1 MKGSAGIPA
10 LELVTLNK
18 LISKFDR
25 APSMF
30 FSNLFPTQQY
40 DSDSIKW
47 ELEYGS
53 AGMTPFVAPGS
64 IAPVVGVDGI
74 GEASAKAAYWK
85 EKMYFDEEFLN
96 NLREPGTWA
105 TYQTAERKLSRGSRK
120 LRFRCDRRRE
130 WMNSQMLIN
139 GTLSYLQKGGTRI
152 SISYGIPTTHVVTL
166 TGNDRWNVVH
176 ADSNPIEDVFDGKKV
191 VSEDSLTQVKYAI
204 VNSELLKVLVMKAS
218 IQALLAKSAFGDG
231 DLFQNPSQVIGTLLG
246 VGPLVVYDEMFEI
259 TGWLT
264 GNVTGG
270 ATTVIPVDDASDFEA
285 GGTLRFV
292 DMSEVNTW
300 EDETIASVDVVAGTV
315 TVSVAPTASF
325 KAGEDKVIM
334 RKKFIPDNVF
344 FMFSDVAEGEKIAEF
359 MEAPHGVGRNWGMF
373 ADTKDQWDPEGIYLR
388 VADKGL
394 PVLYHPDTSYKLIV
408 Y

>member
-1 MKGSAGIPA
+1 MKGTAGIPA

-40 DSDSIKW
+40 DSDTIKW

-64 IAPVVGVDGI
+64 VAPVVGVDGV

-85 EKMYFDEEFLN
+85 EKMYYDEELLN

-105 TYQTAERKLSRGSRK
+105 TYQTAERKLSRGARK
-120 LRFRCDRRRE
+120 LRFRVDRRRE
-130 WMNSQMLIN
+130 WMNSQMLVN

-152 SISYGIPTTHVVTL
+152 SISYGIPATHIVTL
-166 TGNDRWNVVH
+166 TGNYVWGTGSTR
-176 ADSNPIEDVFDGKKV
+176 NPVGDIFEGKKV
-191 VSEDSLTQVKYAI
+191 VSEDALAQVNHAI
-204 VNSELLKVLVMKAS
+204 LNSELLKVLILDTK
-218 IQALLAKSAFGDG
+218 IQDLLKSSAFGDG

-246 VGPLVVYDEMFEI
+246 VGPLTVYDEMFEI

-270 ATTVIPVDDASDFEA
+270 ATTDILVDDASDFEA

-292 DMSEVNTW
+292 DMSEVNVW
-300 EDETIASVDVVAGTV
+300 EDETIASVDVEAGKV
-315 TVSVAPTASF
+315 VVSSAPTKSF

-344 FMFSDVAEGEKIAEF
+344 FMFADKAEGEPIAEF
-359 MEAPHGVGRNWGMF
+359 MEAPHGLGRNWGMF

-394 PVLYHPDTSYKLIV
+394 SVLYHPDTTYKLIV
-408 Y
+408 S

>member
-30 FSNLFPTQQY
+30 FSSLFPTQQY
-40 DSDSIKW
+40 DSDTIKW
-47 ELEYGS
+47 ELEYGT

-85 EKMYFDEEFLN
+85 EKMYYDEEFLN

-130 WMNSQMLIN
+130 WMTAQMLVN

-152 SISYGIPTTHVVTL
+152 NISYGIPATHQVTL
-166 TGNDRWNVVH
+166 TGNDCWNVTH
-176 ADSNPIEDVFDGKKV
+176 ADSTPVEDVFDGKKI
-191 VSEDSLTQVKYAI
+191 VSEDALTQVNHA
-204 VNSELLKVLVMKAS
+204 VLNSELLKVLLMKGT
-218 IQALLAKSAFGDG
+218 IQDLLKSSAFGDG

-246 VGPLVVYDEMFEI
+246 VGPLTVYDEMFEI

-285 GGTLRFV
+285 GGTLRFI
-292 DMSEVNTW
+292 DMSEVNVW

-315 TVSVAPTASF
+315 TVSVAPTKSF

-344 FMFSDVAEGEKIAEF
+344 FMFADSAEGESIAEF
-359 MEAPHGVGRNWGMF
+359 MEAPHGLGRNWGMF
-373 ADTKDQWDPEGIYLR
+373 ADTKDQWDPEGVYLR

>member
-30 FSNLFPTQQY
+30 FSNLFPVQQY
-40 DSDSIKW
+40 ESDAIKW
-47 ELEYGS
+47 ELEYGT

-64 IAPVVGVDGI
+64 IAPSVGIDGV

-85 EKMYFDEEFLN
+85 EKMYYDEEFLN
-96 NLREPGTWA
+96 NMREPGTWA
-105 TYQTAERKLSRGSRK
+105 TYQTAERKLSRGARK

-130 WMNSQMLIN
+130 WMTAQMLVN
-139 GTLSYLQKGGTRI
+139 GSLSYLQKGGIRV
-152 SISYGIPTTHVVTL
+152 SISYGIPATHQVTL
-166 TGNDRWNVVH
+166 TGNDCWNVTH
-176 ADSNPIEDVFDGKKV
+176 ADSNPVEDVFDGKKII
-191 VSEDSLTQVKYAI
+191 SEDALTQVNHA
-204 VNSELLKVLVMKAS
+204 VLNSELLKVLLMKGT
-218 IQALLAKSAFGDG
+218 IQDLLKSSAFGDG

-246 VGPLVVYDEMFEI
+246 VGPLTVYDEMFEI

-285 GGTLRFV
+285 GGTLRFI
-292 DMSEVNTW
+292 DMSEVNVW
-300 EDETIASVDVVAGTV
+300 EDETIASVDVEAGTV
-315 TVSVAPTASF
+315 TVSVAPTKSF
-325 KAGEDKVIM
+325 KANEDKVIM

-344 FMFSDVAEGEKIAEF
+344 FMFADNAEGEPIAEF
-359 MEAPHGVGRNWGMF
+359 MEAPHGLGRNWGTF
-373 ADTKDQWDPEGIYLR
+373 ADTKVCIYVFKTR
-388 VADKGL
+388 GFRAC
-394 PVLYHPDTSYKLIV
+394 TIRIV
-408 Y
+408 PIG